1 MFRARSAVH
10 CVCIAG
16 SGPEQNTGR
25 TEHYTKYVHNNAP
38 WAKEHRH
45 AFHPHSLPLLHPS
58 AGESLSVSVCPT
70 HTMCLTFCNPSVGTP
85 PPTLPLH
92 SVPRKS
98 PLQFAFVPA
107 PALPNEPTQH
117 HHPQPL
123 PLPLPLCSSIQSN
136 NIEFR
141 SILDCGRMEKG
152 NGKRTMLWWTSSRCG
167 YRRDWVAMY

>member
-45 AFHPHSLPLLHPS
+45 AFHSHSLPLLHPM
-58 AGESLSVSVCPT
+58 AGESLSMSVCPT

-85 PPTLPLH
+85 PPTLSLGKALYNLRLFLRLH
-92 SVPRKS
+92 FLTNQRNIIIPN
-98 PLQFAFVPA
+98 LLLCLYLC
-107 PALPNEPTQH
+107 ALPF
-117 HHPQPL
+117 
-123 PLPLPLCSSIQSN
+123 SRI
-136 NIEFR
+136 
-141 SILDCGRMEKG
+141 ILNFGPFWIVGGWKRGMDRGR
-152 NGKRTMLWWTSSRCG
+152 WWTSSRCG